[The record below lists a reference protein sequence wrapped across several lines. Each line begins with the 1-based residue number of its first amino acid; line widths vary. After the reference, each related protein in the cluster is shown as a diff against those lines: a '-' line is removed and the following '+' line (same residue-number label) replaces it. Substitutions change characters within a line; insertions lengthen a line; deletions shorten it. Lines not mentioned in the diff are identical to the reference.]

1 MNEKIFKILAGVFFL
16 LILISFFWPS
26 GGGEKQYNVNVQ
38 SIAYGSQGLDL
49 ATVGSLLKKAENA
62 ADLERLLNDPNTGLN
77 NLDLDED
84 GKVDYIKVT
93 EYGSEQTKGFSL
105 TVEPVAGET
114 QEVATIAIEKSA
126 DDQANVE
133 VKGNEQ
139 IYGQNHYHR
148 SSFGITDM
156 LFMYWLFRPHPFYA
170 SPWGY
175 GNYPGHYRSYNTA
188 SQANY
193 QQRTAGK
200 RDLKSA
206 SSSSIK
212 GKATSPNAGKSAA
225 KGIKTP
231 LKKPTS
237 SQRSFQ
243 KRNPSKQMSKS
254 TFGRS
259 STSRP
264 SRPSVRRSSGFGRSG
279 GRFGG
284 K

>member
-1 MNEKIFKILAGVFFL
+1 MNEKIFKILAGIFFV

-26 GGGEKQYNVNVQ
+26 GGEKQYNVNVQ
-38 SIAYGSQGLDL
+38 SIAYGSEGLDL

-62 ADLERLLNDPNTGLN
+62 AALEHLLNDPNTGLN

-93 EYGSEQTKGFSL
+93 EYGTEQAKGFSL

-114 QEVATIAIEKSA
+114 QEVATITIEKSA

-156 LFMYWLFRPHPFYA
+156 LFMYWLFRPHPFYM
-170 SPWGY
+170 SPYGY
-175 GNYPGHYRSYNTA
+175 GHHPGNYRSYNTV
-188 SQANY
+188 SKTNY

-200 RDLKSA
+200 KDLKSA
-206 SSSSIK
+206 SSSAIK

-237 SQRSFQ
+237 SQKSFQ

-254 TFGRS
+254 SFGRS

>member
-1 MNEKIFKILAGVFFL
+1 MNEKIFKILAGIFFV
-16 LILISFFWPS
+16 LILVSFFWPS
-26 GGGEKQYNVNVQ
+26 GGEKQYNVNVQ
-38 SIAYGSQGLDL
+38 TMVYGGAGLDL
-49 ATVGSLLKKAENA
+49 ATIGSLLKKAENA
-62 ADLERLLNDPNTGLN
+62 TELEHLLNDPKTGIN
-77 NLDLDED
+77 NLDLNED

-93 EYGSEQTKGFSL
+93 EYGTEQTKGFSL
-105 TVEPVAGET
+105 TTEPIAGET
-114 QEVATIAIEKSA
+114 QEVATIEIEKSGN
-126 DDQANVE
+126 DQASVE

-148 SSFGITDM
+148 SSFGMTDM

-175 GNYPGHYRSYNTA
+175 GHYPGNYRSHNTI

-193 QQRTAGK
+193 NQRTAGQ
-200 RDLKSA
+200 RDLKNA
-206 SSSSIK
+206 SSSAIK

-237 SQRSFQ
+237 SQKSFQ

-254 TFGRS
+254 AFGRS
-259 STSRP
+259 SSSRP

>member
-1 MNEKIFKILAGVFFL
+1 MNEKIFKVLAGVFFFI
-16 LILISFFWPS
+16 ILISFFWPS
-26 GGGEKQYNVNVQ
+26 GKSDNQYNVNVQ
-38 SIAYGSQGLDL
+38 TMVYGGDGLDL
-49 ATVGSLLKKAENA
+49 ATIGSLLKKAENA
-62 ADLERLLNDPNTGLN
+62 TELERLLNDKNTGLN
-77 NLDLDED
+77 NLDLNED

-93 EYGSEQTKGFSL
+93 EFGNEQTKGFSL
-105 TVEPVAGET
+105 TVEPVAGEV
-114 QEVATIAIEKSA
+114 QEVATINIEKSGK
-126 DDQANVE
+126 DQANVE

-148 SSFGITDM
+148 SSFGVTDM
-156 LFMYWLFRPHPFYA
+156 LFMYWLFRPHPFYM
-170 SPWGY
+170 SPYGY
-175 GNYPGHYRSYNTA
+175 GHYPGSYNSYNTV
-188 SQANY
+188 SQRNY

-200 RDLKSA
+200 RDLKGA

-212 GKATSPNAGKSAA
+212 SKATSPNAGKSAA

-231 LKKPTS
+231 LKKPSS
-237 SQRSFQ
+237 SQKSFQ

-254 TFGRS
+254 SFGRS
-259 STSRP
+259 SSSRP